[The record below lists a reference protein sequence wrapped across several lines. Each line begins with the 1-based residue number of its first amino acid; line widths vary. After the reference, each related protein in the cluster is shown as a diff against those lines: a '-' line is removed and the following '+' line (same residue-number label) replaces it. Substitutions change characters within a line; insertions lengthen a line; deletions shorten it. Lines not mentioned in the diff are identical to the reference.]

1 LNAAAR
7 QLLKAALSMLK
18 FAPHKEKFFDLF
30 KQAAENAL
38 SGARAL
44 KQMLEHYDNPQESW
58 KKIKDLEHEGDRIT
72 HRTIRSLNQTF
83 LTPID
88 AEDIHA
94 LITALDNVMDAIE
107 AAAARMILFRID
119 QPTTEAKELSEII
132 VTSAEQLVKAVSHMP
147 RLDDIDEYC
156 IEINRLENTADD
168 IYRKAISRL
177 FENGENGTAPLEV
190 IKWLDIYE
198 ILESATDRCEDV
210 ANTLE
215 TVGLKNS

>member
-1 LNAAAR
+1 
-7 QLLKAALSMLK
+7 MFK
-18 FAPHKEKFFDLF
+18 FVPHKEKFFDLF
-30 KQAAENAL
+30 KESAQNCLTAARL
-38 SGARAL
+38 L
-44 KQMLEHYDNPQESW
+44 KEMLDRYENPQESW
-58 KKIKDLEHEGDRIT
+58 KKLKDLEHEGDRIT

-94 LITALDNVMDAIE
+94 LTTALDNVMDAIE
-107 AAAARMILFRID
+107 AAASRMILFRID
-119 QPTTEAKELSEII
+119 KPTFEAKELAEVIENS
-132 VTSAEQLVKAVSHMP
+132 TEQLVKAVSHMP

-168 IYRKAISRL
+168 IYRKAIGQL
-177 FENGENGTAPLEV
+177 FENGTTPMDV

-210 ANTLE
+210 ADTLE
-215 TVGLKNS
+215 SIGLKNS

>member
-1 LNAAAR
+1 
-7 QLLKAALSMLK
+7 MFK
-18 FAPHKEKFFDLF
+18 FVTHKEKFFDLF
-30 KQAAENAL
+30 KESAQNAL
-38 SGARAL
+38 TGARAL
-44 KQMLEHYDNPQESW
+44 KEMLDHYQNPQESW

-94 LITALDNVMDAIE
+94 LTTALDNVMDAIE
-107 AAAARMILFRID
+107 ASASRMVLFKID
-119 QPTTEAKELSEII
+119 RPSSQAQELCEII
-132 VTSAEQLVKAVSHMP
+132 VTSTEQLVKAVSHMP

-156 IEINRLENTADD
+156 IEINRLENAADD
-168 IYRKAISRL
+168 IYRKAIASL
-177 FENGENGTAPLEV
+177 FENSAEPLDV

-210 ANTLE
+210 ANILE
-215 TVGLKNS
+215 TIGLKNS

>member
-1 LNAAAR
+1 
-7 QLLKAALSMLK
+7 MFK
-18 FAPHKEKFFDLF
+18 FVPHKEKFFDLF
-30 KQAAENAL
+30 KESAQNCLA
-38 SGARAL
+38 GARLL
-44 KQMLEHYDNPQESW
+44 KEMLDRYENPQESW
-58 KKIKDLEHEGDRIT
+58 KKLKDLEHEGDRIT

-94 LITALDNVMDAIE
+94 LTTALDNVMDAIE
-107 AAAARMILFRID
+107 AAASRMILFRID
-119 QPTTEAKELSEII
+119 KPTLEARELSEVIENS
-132 VTSAEQLVKAVSHMP
+132 TEQLVKAVSHMP

-168 IYRKAISRL
+168 IYRKAISQL
-177 FENGENGTAPLEV
+177 FENGTTPMDV

-210 ANTLE
+210 ADTLE
-215 TVGLKNS
+215 TIGLKNS